1 MKWIC
6 PATAGLLSSIVRLV
20 TGWFMKAN
28 NAEAPDSSN
37 ALDTMKWIITFV
49 LLAAAVVG
57 NYLYGELSV
66 VARAAGVIVLIAV
79 ALGVAATTF
88 KGKAAIVFARESRME
103 VRKVVW
109 PTRQET
115 MQTTL
120 IVLAVSIVMALV
132 LWGID
137 GIMVRLVAFVT
148 GV

>member
-1 MKWIC
+1 
-6 PATAGLLSSIVRLV
+6 
-20 TGWFMKAN
+20 MKAN
-28 NAEAPDSSN
+28 NAETPDSSN
-37 ALDTMKWIITFV
+37 GSDIFKWIVTFG

-57 NYLYGELSV
+57 NYLYGEMSV
-66 VARAAGVIVLIAV
+66 VIRAAGVVVLIAA
-79 ALGVAATTF
+79 ALGVSATTT

-120 IVLAVSIVMALV
+120 IVLAVCIVMALV

-137 GIMVRLVAFVT
+137 GIMVRLVALAT

>member
-1 MKWIC
+1 MN
-6 PATAGLLSSIVRLV
+6 A
-20 TGWFMKAN
+20 
-28 NAEAPDSSN
+28 NAETPNGSKA
-37 ALDTMKWIITFV
+37 ADTFKWIIAFA

-57 NYLYGELSV
+57 NYLYGEMSV
-66 VARAAGVIVLIAV
+66 VIRAAGVVVLIAA
-79 ALGVAATTF
+79 ALGVAATTT
-88 KGKAAIVFARESRME
+88 KGKAAISFARESRME

-120 IVLAVSIVMALV
+120 IVLAVCIVMALV

-137 GIMVRLVAFVT
+137 GIMVRLVALVT

>member
-1 MKWIC
+1 
-6 PATAGLLSSIVRLV
+6 
-20 TGWFMKAN
+20 MKAN
-28 NAEAPDSSN
+28 AETPDSSN
-37 ALDTMKWIITFV
+37 AADTMKWVAAFV

-66 VARAAGVIVLIAV
+66 VIRAAGVVVLIAA
-79 ALGVAATTF
+79 ALGVAATTT
-88 KGKAAIVFARESRME
+88 KGKAAISFAQESRVE
-103 VRKVVW
+103 IRKVVW

-120 IVLAVSIVMALV
+120 IVLAVCIVMSLV

-137 GIMVRLVAFVT
+137 GIMVRLVALAT

>member
-1 MKWIC
+1 
-6 PATAGLLSSIVRLV
+6 
-20 TGWFMKAN
+20 MKAN

-37 ALDTMKWIITFV
+37 AADTLKWVITFV
-49 LLAAAVVG
+49 LLVAAVVG

-66 VARAAGVIVLIAV
+66 VARAAGVIVLVAA
-79 ALGVAATTF
+79 ALGVAATTT
-88 KGKAAIVFARESRME
+88 KGKEAIVFARESRME

-120 IVLAVSIVMALV
+120 IVLAVSIVMALA

>member
-1 MKWIC
+1 
-6 PATAGLLSSIVRLV
+6 
-20 TGWFMKAN
+20 MKAN
-28 NAEAPDSSN
+28 NAETPDSSN
-37 ALDTMKWIITFV
+37 AADTFKWVAAFV
-49 LLAAAVVG
+49 LAAAAVVAAAVVG
-57 NYLYGELSV
+57 NYLYGEMSV
-66 VARAAGVIVLIAV
+66 VVRAAGVVVLIAA
-79 ALGVAATTF
+79 ALGVAATTT
-88 KGKAAIVFARESRME
+88 KGKAAISFAKESRME

-137 GIMVRLVAFVT
+137 GIMVRLVALAT

>member
-1 MKWIC
+1 
-6 PATAGLLSSIVRLV
+6 
-20 TGWFMKAN
+20 MKAN

-37 ALDTMKWIITFV
+37 AVDTLKWVATFV
-49 LLAAAVVG
+49 LLVAAVVG

-66 VARAAGVIVLIAV
+66 VARAAGVIVLIAA
-79 ALGVAATTF
+79 ALGVAATTT
-88 KGKAAIVFARESRME
+88 KGKEAIVFARESRME

-120 IVLAVSIVMALV
+120 IVLAVSIVMALA

-137 GIMVRLVAFVT
+137 GIMVRLVAFAT

>member
-1 MKWIC
+1 
-6 PATAGLLSSIVRLV
+6 
-20 TGWFMKAN
+20 MKAN

-37 ALDTMKWIITFV
+37 AADTLKWVITFV
-49 LLAAAVVG
+49 LLVAAVVG

-66 VARAAGVIVLIAV
+66 VARAAGVIVLIAA
-79 ALGVAATTF
+79 ALGVAATTT
-88 KGKAAIVFARESRME
+88 KGKQAIVFARESRME

-120 IVLAVSIVMALV
+120 IVLAVSIVMALA

>member
-1 MKWIC
+1 
-6 PATAGLLSSIVRLV
+6 
-20 TGWFMKAN
+20 MKAN
-28 NAEAPDSSN
+28 NAETPDSSN
-37 ALDTMKWIITFV
+37 AADTFKWVTTFV
-49 LLAAAVVG
+49 LLATAVVG

-66 VARAAGVIVLIAV
+66 VIRAAGVVVLIAA
-79 ALGVAATTF
+79 ALGVAATTT
-88 KGKAAIVFARESRME
+88 KGKEAIVFAKESRME

-137 GIMVRLVAFVT
+137 GIMVRLIAFAT

>member
-1 MKWIC
+1 
-6 PATAGLLSSIVRLV
+6 
-20 TGWFMKAN
+20 MKAN
-28 NAEAPDSSN
+28 AETPDSSD
-37 ALDTMKWIITFV
+37 AADTMKWVVAFV

-66 VARAAGVIVLIAV
+66 VIRAAGVVVLIAA
-79 ALGVAATTF
+79 ALGVAATTT
-88 KGKAAIVFARESRME
+88 KGKAAIDFAKESRME
-103 VRKVVW
+103 IRKVVW

-120 IVLAVSIVMALV
+120 IVLAVCIVMSLV

-137 GIMVRLVAFVT
+137 GIMVRLVSLAT